1 MKKLI
6 ASLLFV
12 PCMANAEFM
21 DGNTLLSK
29 MNDSDVIPRAVSL
42 GYVQGVIDVFV
53 RTKVCPP
60 QNITAGQARDVV
72 KSYLEANPGIRHKT
86 ADLLVTDALK
96 QVWPCANRNK
106 GNGTRL

>member
-6 ASLLFV
+6 AGLLFA
-12 PCMANAEFM
+12 PCMASAEFM

-72 KSYLEANPGIRHKT
+72 KQYLEINPEKRHYS
-86 ADLLVTDALK
+86 ADSLVVNAIA
-96 QVWPCANRNK
+96 QVWPCR
-106 GNGTRL
+106 GGTRL